1 MYDIFLWRKE
11 EDEIMNAME
20 IANSFPMWVACGI
33 AVALVVVQA
42 LLFAMKAY
50 KAGDKVGLTKDQMNK
65 AIKSSAITSI
75 GPSIVILSGMLSLL
89 ITVGGPV
96 AWMRLSMIGSVMF
109 EAIAAGIGTNVVG
122 VTLGTD
128 VLTNEAL
135 GMAVWTMVLCSIG
148 WVIFA
153 TISAS
158 RMDKVQNAIS
168 GGDAKKLI
176 AISTAAVIG
185 VFCAMSAQHLVK
197 VIDFSNMAFVGSK
210 NALACVLGGI
220 IMFAMMKVSSKVKAL
235 KEWNLTIA
243 ILLAMIITA
252 LV

>member
-1 MYDIFLWRKE
+1 
-11 EDEIMNAME
+11 MNAME
-20 IANSFPMWVACGI
+20 IANSFPMWIACGI
-33 AVALVVVQA
+33 AVLLVVFQA
-42 LLFAMKAY
+42 VIFALKAY
-50 KAGDKVGLTKDQMNK
+50 QAGDKVGLTKKQMNK

-122 VTLGTD
+122 VVLGTD
-128 VLTNEAL
+128 ALTPEAL

-153 TISAS
+153 AFSAN
-158 RMDKVQNAIS
+158 RMDKIQNKIS
-168 GGDAKKLI
+168 GGDSKKLI
-176 AISTAAVIG
+176 SISVGAVIG

-197 VIDFSNMAFVGSK
+197 VMDFTTMSFVGSK
-210 NALACVLGGI
+210 YALACVLGAI
-220 IMFAMMKVSSKVKAL
+220 IMFVMIKISEKVKAL
-235 KEWNLTIA
+235 KEWNLTVA

-252 LV
+252 LI

>member
-1 MYDIFLWRKE
+1 MD
-11 EDEIMNAME
+11 AMK
-20 IANSFPMWVACGI
+20 IANSFPMWIACGI

-42 LLFAMKAY
+42 VLFAMKAY
-50 KAGDKVGLTKDQMNK
+50 KAGDKVGLTKDQLNK

-75 GPSIVILSGMLSLL
+75 GPSVVILSGMLSLL
-89 ITVGGPV
+89 VTVGGPV

-128 VLTNEAL
+128 VLTPEAL
-135 GMAVWTMVLCSIG
+135 AMAVWTMVLCSIG

-158 RMDKVQNAIS
+158 RMDKIQTKLS

-176 AISTAAVIG
+176 SISTAAVIG
-185 VFCAMSAQHLVK
+185 VFAAMSAQHLVK
-197 VIDFSNMAFVGSK
+197 VVDFSTMSFVFSK
-210 NALACVLGGI
+210 HALACVLGGV
-220 IMFAMMKVSSKVKAL
+220 IMFVMMKISSKVKAL

-252 LV
+252 VL

>member
-1 MYDIFLWRKE
+1 M
-11 EDEIMNAME
+11 EDAME
-20 IANSFPMWVACGI
+20 IANSIPMWIACGI
-33 AVALVVVQA
+33 AVCLVILQA
-42 LLFAMKAY
+42 VLFGVKAY
-50 KAGDKVGLTKDQMNK
+50 KAGPEVGLTKQQMNS
-65 AIKSSAITSI
+65 ALKSSAITSI

-89 ITVGGPV
+89 VTVGGPM

-122 VTLGTD
+122 VELGTD
-128 VLTNEAL
+128 TLTNEAL

-153 TISAS
+153 TFSAN
-158 RMDKVQNAIS
+158 RMDKIQTKLS

-185 VFCAMSAQHLVK
+185 VFSAMSAQHLVK
-197 VIDFSNMAFVGSK
+197 LNKYSLSCI
-210 NALACVLGGI
+210 LGAV
-220 IMFAMMKVSSKVKAL
+220 IMFIMIKISEKVPKL
-235 KEWNLTIA
+235 KEWNLTIS
-243 ILLAMIITA
+243 ILAAMIITY